1 MDRLPRA
8 LLMAPSPRQ
17 AAFLVLLS
25 QVVSPRV
32 TLVVVMIASVSV
44 SGCGG
49 ASRTIRA
56 SSAAAIGRL
65 PRGSRA
71 CRTSQLK
78 IATINSGAG
87 LSKAW
92 AYIGFTNASRRE
104 CELAGWPRLVAITKT
119 GEASTARDV
128 VPPSAF
134 PITSSKVPAS
144 IVKLAPGRRADIAF
158 LAADGAATRCPP
170 AFQRLRVTPPG
181 NTQSV
186 LLSAWV
192 PYLGAYLPNCSTIWV
207 SPVVPPGYLQKS

>member
-1 MDRLPRA
+1 M
-8 LLMAPSPRQ
+8 
-17 AAFLVLLS
+17 
-25 QVVSPRV
+25 
-32 TLVVVMIASVSV
+32 VVVTIAGLFL

-49 ASRTIRA
+49 ASRPIRA
-56 SSAAAIGRL
+56 SNAAASRRL
-65 PRGSRA
+65 PRGSHA

-87 LSKAW
+87 MAKAW
-92 AYIGFTNASRRE
+92 AYIGFTNESPSG
-104 CELAGWPRLVAITKT
+104 CELAGWPTLVAITKT

-134 PITSSKVPAS
+134 PATTSKIPAP
-144 IVKLAPGRRADIAF
+144 IVKLAPGRRADVVF

-170 AFQRLRVTPPG
+170 SFRRLRVTPPG

-192 PYLGAYLPNCSTIWV
+192 CYLGAYLPNCSTIWV
-207 SPVVPPGYLQKS
+207 SPVVPPAYLQKG